1 MVGAPVVFDTS
12 PPLEEPLGPGR
23 MQLPRYGL
31 QWSNWSDTLLNQ
43 SCRVGLVRP
52 LGATVHWRRLRMLV
66 VKFEDALHSRQLL

>member
-1 MVGAPVVFDTS
+1 VVGAPVVFDTS

-31 QWSNWSDTLLNQ
+31 RWSKDTLLNQ